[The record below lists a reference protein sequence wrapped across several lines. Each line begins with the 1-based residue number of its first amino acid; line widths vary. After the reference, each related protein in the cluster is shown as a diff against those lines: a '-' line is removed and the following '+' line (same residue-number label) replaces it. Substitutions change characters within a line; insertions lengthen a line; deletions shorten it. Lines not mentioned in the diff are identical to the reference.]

1 MNTTNLNNQLDNLEK
16 EVSLYFSH
24 LLTQKEEFII
34 FDKTDLVDDTPDDY
48 LEMRNDFTGDVYDIQ
63 PLSVNKNGI
72 EVIDTS
78 GDNNIF
84 LIRFQ
89 DLSNIQDRITLCEL
103 MEELLNNYLV

>member
-1 MNTTNLNNQLDNLEK
+1 MTTTNLKNKLQELEK
-16 EVSLYFSH
+16 EVSIYFNE
-24 LLTQKEEFII
+24 LLSQKEEFII
-34 FDKTDLVDDTPDDY
+34 FDKTYLVDDTPDNY

-84 LIRFQ
+84 LINFQ
-89 DLSNIQDRITLCEL
+89 ALSSIQDRINLCEL
-103 MEELLNNYLV
+103 MEELLNN

>member
-1 MNTTNLNNQLDNLEK
+1 MTTTNLKNQLNELEK
-16 EVSLYFSH
+16 KVSWYFNH

-34 FDKTDLVDDTPDDY
+34 FDETDLVDDTPDDY
-48 LEMRNDFTGDVYDIQ
+48 LEMRNNFTGDVYDIQ

-72 EVIDTS
+72 VVIDTS

-84 LIRFQ
+84 IIKFQ

-103 MEELLNNYLV
+103 MEELLNN